1 MNSIYTT
8 IKFYNLRKSVLRNV
22 ALSVI
27 FVLMMMTFLHAFR
40 LNLHMMLY
48 NFKNKHVRFLFVNFP
63 SSFTGQR
70 FLLIPECLPRVVFYY
85 RLSDVSFMLHSCYV
99 FKRKYSLLSWFDDVL
114 LNAVLCFIH
123 YMFKYLTPWLMENI
137 TCHNY
142 ASYRN
147 DQPGVVEG
155 DEVYLKC
162 KLVLCQI

>member
-70 FLLIPECLPRVVFYY
+70 FSLISGCLPRVVLYY
-85 RLSDVSFMLHSCYV
+85 RLSDLSFMLHSCYGR
-99 FKRKYSLLSWFDDVL
+99 FLFLAFQ
-114 LNAVLCFIH
+114 FI
-123 YMFKYLTPWLMENI
+123 
-137 TCHNY
+137 
-142 ASYRN
+142 SYESFICY
-147 DQPGVVEG
+147 VVTT
-155 DEVYLKC
+155 
-162 KLVLCQI
+162 